1 MGFPNMI
8 IKNKKQKILEE
19 SKKEEKEEKKETK
32 GEEEEKEKQEEDEK
46 EADNEDIEKQEKE
59 KYTLFPKFGYSLIE
73 ENKDEEIYK
82 YRGNF
87 KLFETHC
94 ILAQLFPCSESNLY
108 SYNFEDKKNDNKEK
122 NNKEKLSEKE
132 RINYIYQLLSMSL
145 LGEGNYAL
153 FKYIYLT
160 PSRFFKYENLYE
172 EMLDILSQEKENKI
186 YDLTEI
192 KKNGEICLKRINY
205 EINRMKKNIS
215 TMFGKK
221 IDYETNDKNEK
232 PDLPENMREINEN
245 AEETEEFTGFYP
257 KILPDKISKIEYVME
272 TEKDYICL
280 IIINYYTSII
290 DLEKIKKKSN
300 SEEKEQ
306 SPIQDKNEIIL
317 EKNEINK
324 EEDNDEDDEYERLNH
339 KTFYRNKIEDDE
351 EKIIEKLVKLYKK
364 TNLKKI
370 TVINELENNLHKK
383 IKDEITLSRFILYS
397 NKHEQLF
404 WQGEFKEKEHYSFVK
419 YNYYYP
425 EYSNGYME
433 KMDDLLVIYRRN
445 MILDFIK
452 DKALVF
458 NIQTTQKRKELNGSN
473 DSF

>member
-1 MGFPNMI
+1 
-8 IKNKKQKILEE
+8 
-19 SKKEEKEEKKETK
+19 
-32 GEEEEKEKQEEDEK
+32 
-46 EADNEDIEKQEKE
+46 
-59 KYTLFPKFGYSLIE
+59 
-73 ENKDEEIYK
+73 
-82 YRGNF
+82 
-87 KLFETHC
+87 
-94 ILAQLFPCSESNLY
+94 
-108 SYNFEDKKNDNKEK
+108 
-122 NNKEKLSEKE
+122 
-132 RINYIYQLLSMSL
+132 MSL

-192 KKNGEICLKRINY
+192 KKNGEICIKRVNY

-317 EKNEINK
+317 EKNKIDK
-324 EEDNDEDDEYERLNH
+324 EEDSDEDDEYERLNH

>member
-1 MGFPNMI
+1 LD
-8 IKNKKQKILEE
+8 QV
-19 SKKEEKEEKKETK
+19 
-32 GEEEEKEKQEEDEK
+32 
-46 EADNEDIEKQEKE
+46 
-59 KYTLFPKFGYSLIE
+59 
-73 ENKDEEIYK
+73 
-82 YRGNF
+82 
-87 KLFETHC
+87 
-94 ILAQLFPCSESNLY
+94 FPCYESNLY

-122 NNKEKLSEKE
+122 LSEKE
-132 RINYIYQLLSMSL
+132 RIDYIYQLLSMSL

-257 KILPDKISKIEYVME
+257 RILPDKISKIEYVME

-290 DLEKIKKKSN
+290 DIEKIKKK
-300 SEEKEQ
+300 
-306 SPIQDKNEIIL
+306 
-317 EKNEINK
+317 
-324 EEDNDEDDEYERLNH
+324 
-339 KTFYRNKIEDDE
+339 
-351 EKIIEKLVKLYKK
+351 
-364 TNLKKI
+364 
-370 TVINELENNLHKK
+370 
-383 IKDEITLSRFILYS
+383 IKF
-397 NKHEQLF
+397 
-404 WQGEFKEKEHYSFVK
+404 
-419 YNYYYP
+419 
-425 EYSNGYME
+425 
-433 KMDDLLVIYRRN
+433 RRKGTIPN
-445 MILDFIK
+445 P
-452 DKALVF
+452 
-458 NIQTTQKRKELNGSN
+458 R
-473 DSF
+473 